1 MRPLAV
7 FLALAVLVSGC
18 AETVR
23 VISQPSP
30 SVSNAPNSAT
40 PTPTASLS
48 RVTPSPI
55 PTVAATPTPSP
66 ASTANQT
73 LCQRD
78 LRCGLILNTIESID
92 PYRMDSHLNAL
103 TSFVSRDPRHPG
115 HAKAQ
120 AYIKEQLDALNYYGW
135 RIESQRTVYQGIA
148 LENIFAT
155 LDPAPGAS
163 TPSGAPQTPPPPV
176 GPTGWVLVS
185 AHYDSVANRTAGWR
199 PALDP
204 APGADDN
211 ATGTAALLEF
221 ARVLSLWRAGGYLRS
236 RIVLA
241 FFDGEELFFK
251 GSGAYMATLAKPYPY
266 KAAINLDMVGFNP
279 ITDRLDLL
287 WYTSASAGLRDRVI
301 KANDTYRIGVTPLNA
316 QYAADGST
324 IMDAA
329 PFGIA
334 GIPSIALCQRYGE
347 NDATF
352 PGNYTFHTVN
362 DTPDKITNKR
372 LWLKAA
378 KLTLATA
385 LELADEPV
393 Q

>member
-1 MRPLAV
+1 MRSRVVACA
-7 FLALAVLVSGC
+7 LALAIVAFACGAAPVAGAPATGTAPTLASASLAVSSPVPTF
-18 AETVR
+18 A
-23 VISQPSP
+23 PSA
-30 SVSNAPNSAT
+30 SASDAPIAT
-40 PTPTASLS
+40 ARPTAAA
-48 RVTPSPI
+48 PSFDPC
-55 PTVAATPTPSP
+55 PGAP
-66 ASTANQT
+66 
-73 LCQRD
+73 
-78 LRCGLILNTIESID
+78 RCALILSAID
-92 PYRMDSHLNAL
+92 QINPFRLDDHLRAL
-103 TSFVSRDPRHPG
+103 TSFISRDPRHPG

-120 AYIKEQLDALNYYGW
+120 AYIKEQLGALGYYGW
-135 RIESQRTVYQGIA
+135 KIESQRTVYQGIP

-155 LDPAPGAS
+155 LDPLSVA
-163 TPSGAPQTPPPPV
+163 V
-176 GPTGWVLVS
+176 GSAGWVLVS
-185 AHYDSVANRTAGWR
+185 AHYDSVANRTPGWR
-199 PALDP
+199 PAVDP

-211 ATGTAALLEF
+211 ATGTAGLLEF
-221 ARVLSLWRAGGYLRS
+221 ARVLSTWRAAGDLRS

-251 GSGAYMATLAKPYPY
+251 GSGAYMATLVKPYPY
-266 KAAINLDMVGFNP
+266 KAAINLDMVGFNS

-287 WYTSASAGLRDRVI
+287 WYTNASAGLRDRVI
-301 KANDTYRIGVTPLNA
+301 KVNQTYRIGVAPLNA

-329 PFGIA
+329 PFGVA

-362 DTPDKITNKR
+362 DTPDKITNKG

-378 KLTLATA
+378 KLTLAAA
-385 LELADEPV
+385 LELTDEPA